1 MDTAFINSE
10 KIASHTNDYAG
21 IYLIRHKSSGMVY
34 VGQSNNIHKRWMI
47 HKRLLGNGS
56 HHNEN
61 LKKLSVNNN
70 VADFEFEVVLK
81 APINLSS
88 LQLQRWLIK
97 EERKLY
103 VSYTSKGLAL
113 NIADPEIVGTNEAIK
128 EYKKEQ
134 EDKRNHNDKMISLQ
148 RKKIKLEI
156 NVINEELYPL
166 QHKLYELRINFGD
179 KSELKKKSTGWRRIF
194 YGRPIGF
201 DLKKERLLLNELSC
215 KINDV
220 APSVK
225 TLGNQVFMLEKE
237 YKDLYGQFSKVAAS
251 KINSSYLRILG
262 RSPSKIII
270 SE

>member
-1 MDTAFINSE
+1 MT
-10 KIASHTNDYAG
+10 ASHVNDYAG
-21 IYLIRHKSSGMVY
+21 IYLIRHKSSSMVY
-34 VGQSNNIHKRWMI
+34 VGQANNIHKRWVS
-47 HKRLLGNGS
+47 HKRQLENGT

-61 LKKLSVNNN
+61 LKKLSFSNN
-70 VADFEFEVVLK
+70 VTDFEFEVVIK

-103 VSYTSKGLAL
+103 ESYMEKGLAL
-113 NIADPEIVGTNEAIK
+113 NVADPEIVGTNEAIQ

-134 EDKRNHNDKMISLQ
+134 ADKRNHNDKMISLH

-156 NVINEELYPL
+156 NAINEELYPL
-166 QHKLYELRINFGD
+166 QHKLYELRMEYED
-179 KSELKKKSTGWRRIF
+179 KSELIRKCTGWRRMF

-201 DLKKERLLLNELSC
+201 DLKKEKLLLNDLSC
-215 KINDV
+215 KINDLV
-220 APSVK
+220 PSVK
-225 TLGNQVFMLEKE
+225 TLGYKVFMLERE
-237 YKDLYGQFSKVAAS
+237 YNDLYSQFSKVAAS

-262 RSPSKIII
+262 RSPSKVII